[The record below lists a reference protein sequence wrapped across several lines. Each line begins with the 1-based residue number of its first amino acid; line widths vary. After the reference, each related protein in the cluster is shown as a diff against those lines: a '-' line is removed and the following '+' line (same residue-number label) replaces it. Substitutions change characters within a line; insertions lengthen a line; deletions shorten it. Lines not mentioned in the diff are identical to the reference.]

1 MHRSPQGRRWRSVPW
16 RATLGVVA
24 VSVFSLPPVAAAALQ
39 GEGRAGG
46 KPPPL
51 VNPLTLDIQGQRIAP
66 DNCRFTSALELA
78 PGQPAVRED
87 VIAVDDA
94 TCTMRVQRGVPA
106 DLAEPAPEP
115 GTSQQSGRAV
125 AQERFA
131 FARTRALATHSH
143 GYHKSYYEDPVQLDV
158 NSVRNDVDWYW
169 NGSWVSSA
177 SCSYHYGWLSGSGW
191 GLKENNF
198 FCRYEN
204 SQTQVRSSSYAHF
217 KNGIFCAFIDT
228 HTYYDRNNAYG
239 KYNGYLVGTV
249 SASKSGGCTALLS
262 FHHLLRRTL
271 N

>member
-1 MHRSPQGRRWRSVPW
+1 MNRSAPGRLRRSVPW
-16 RATLGVVA
+16 RATLSVVA
-24 VSVFSLPPVAAAALQ
+24 VVVFALPPVAAAALQ
-39 GEGRAGG
+39 GEGRAGS

-51 VNPLTLDIQGQRIAP
+51 VDPLTLDIQGQRVGP
-66 DNCRFTSALELA
+66 DRCQYTSTLELA
-78 PGQPAVRED
+78 PGEPAVRED
-87 VIAVDDA
+87 VITVDDA
-94 TCTMRVQRGVPA
+94 SCTMRVQRGVPA
-106 DLAEPAPEP
+106 DLAEAAPEP
-115 GTSQQSGRAV
+115 GMSEQSGSAV
-125 AQERFA
+125 AKERGA
-131 FARTRALATHSH
+131 FVRARTLATHSH

-158 NSVRNDVDWYW
+158 NSVRNDVDWTW
-169 NGSWVSSA
+169 NGSSVSGG

-239 KYNGYLVGTV
+239 KSNGNLVGTI
-249 SASKSGGCTALLS
+249 SASKSGGCTGLLS